1 MLDYIFM
8 DDKFN
13 LNDYK
18 EYDYVYFVVTDDAD
32 YKSFESIVGS
42 DIKDSCLYELIN
54 NNESIVLAKVA

>member
-1 MLDYIFM
+1 MLFLYVFYI
-8 DDKFN
+8 

-18 EYDYVYFVVTDDAD
+18 EYEYVYFVVTDDD
-32 YKSFESIVGS
+32 YKSFESVVGS